1 MTNLK
6 TNNERSA
13 SFSHEDGEGML
24 FMMLFVVFLAVAL
37 VGHLLTMNWRSWLP
51 GAEDSLSTVEGVKSS
66 VYTVISQLT

>member
-1 MTNLK
+1 
-6 TNNERSA
+6 
-13 SFSHEDGEGML
+13 
-24 FMMLFVVFLAVAL
+24 MLFVVFLAVAL